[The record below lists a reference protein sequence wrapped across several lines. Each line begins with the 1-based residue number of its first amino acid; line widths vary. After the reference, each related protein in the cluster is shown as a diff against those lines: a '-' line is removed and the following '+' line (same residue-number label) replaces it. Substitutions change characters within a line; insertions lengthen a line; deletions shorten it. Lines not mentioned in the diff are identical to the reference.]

1 MSDSSTSNPDLA
13 HRVLGGDKRAE
24 AELVTRFQK
33 GVRQILMRITGNLS
47 LAEELCQ
54 ETFIITLR
62 RLRSVPLEDPSKLPA
77 FIAQTA
83 RNLAIA
89 EKRKERRRR
98 TDTDG
103 EGIELIADATATH
116 DRWADVSA
124 AASAVR
130 TILQELPSERDRSV
144 LIRHYLHDED
154 RALIC
159 RDLGINEAAFNVVLF
174 RARKRFLEKL
184 ARRGIRRADLFSLI
198 LV

>member
-1 MSDSSTSNPDLA
+1 MTESATTNPDLA
-13 HRVLGGDKRAE
+13 HRVLDGDKRAE
-24 AELVTRFQK
+24 AELVARFQN
-33 GVRQILMRITGNLS
+33 GVRQILMRVTGNLS
-47 LAEELCQ
+47 LAEELSQ

-98 TDTDG
+98 TDTDA
-103 EGIELIADATATH
+103 EGIELIADANAGD
-116 DRWADVSA
+116 DRWADASSA
-124 AASAVR
+124 ASTVR
-130 TILQELPSERDRSV
+130 AILKELPSDRDRNV

-154 RALIC
+154 RAVIC
-159 RDLGINEAAFNVVLF
+159 RDLGINESAFNVALF
-174 RARKRFLEKL
+174 RARRRFLEKL
-184 ARRGIRRADLFSLI
+184 ARRGIRRADLFSVI